1 MSSKEL
7 RIDRNKKRNKKSPN
21 KQIPPERLSKRD
33 VAEPFLLALAV
44 SLAVFVLSPLY
55 VISGSREDFPLDF
68 SYMMKTL
75 ALAGFVDIMLLGGL
89 LLFLEW
95 KFRRVYAVVSRI
107 IAGFLPA
114 FFVQA
119 IFLNNSHTA
128 MTGHQA
134 GYNEFNFTT
143 YSNLLIYLLIVSLPL
158 LLKLAAKK
166 KPDNKKLAAADKKSV
181 FCIAAVAVIVQLGW
195 TGVKASQTDFNKCS
209 DTYTGY
215 LSYENAMSLSDDEN
229 IVVFL
234 VDRLD
239 GTYMDELLEK
249 YPELN
254 EKFAGFTFYQNN
266 VSHTTNTF
274 PSVAQML
281 TGKQYDGREW
291 PQYMRSA
298 WDDECVPAQLKKAG
312 YDINIIPDSITT
324 VSTPRL
330 ISDFCDNI
338 SYYDDV
344 RINRFG
350 DCGVVHALSK
360 LSLARLMPNRF
371 KGTVAAG
378 LGANVGRHF
387 VKAAGEERP
396 DRVLP
401 SMKPETDIRF
411 YNYMSENGLRA
422 DNANKTFSFIH
433 LSGAHNNSQEIAEL
447 YKPLDEKL
455 DHINTTRGDFEILFS
470 YFEQLKQL
478 GIYDNTTIVILG
490 DHGRPPNE
498 TDYFF
503 STKLKGAIT
512 TALLIK
518 PAGKSSGELRFDR
531 DSELS
536 NDNFPASILEFAGL
550 DHSEY
555 GNSYS
560 DIIKNDLHPDRYFQ
574 SVKFINYGSLKYT
587 ARYKITGDARDFDN
601 WELLPEHEN
610 SLK

>member
-1 MSSKEL
+1 MSSKEPCMD
-7 RIDRNKKRNKKSPN
+7 IKQTDTEQKKSRQPDLMTN
-21 KQIPPERLSKRD
+21 LEK
-33 VAEPFLLALAV
+33 AEPFLLAMAV

-55 VISGSREDFPLDF
+55 IISGSREDFSLDF
-68 SYMMKTL
+68 MDMMATL
-75 ALAGFVDIMLLGGL
+75 AFAGCASVLLTGGL
-89 LLFLEW
+89 LLLIEW
-95 KFRRVYAVVSRI
+95 KFRRVYAVISRI

-119 IFLNNSHTA
+119 VFLNNPHTA
-128 MTGHQA
+128 MTGYQA
-134 GYNEFNFTT
+134 GYNDFNFST
-143 YSNLLIYLLIVSLPL
+143 YGNLILYILIVSLPL

-166 KPDNKKLAAADKKSV
+166 LPEKKLLSAADRKSV
-181 FCIAAVAVIVQLGW
+181 FCIAAAAVIVQLGW
-195 TGVKASQTDFNKCS
+195 TGVKGSQTDFDKCS
-209 DTYTGY
+209 GTYYGY

-254 EKFAGFTFYQNN
+254 EKLDGFTFYQNN

-274 PSVAQML
+274 PSVVQML
-281 TGKQYDGREW
+281 TGEQYDGREW
-291 PQYMRSA
+291 PEFMRSA
-298 WDDECVPAQLKKAG
+298 WDENCVPAQLKKAG

-330 ISDFCDNI
+330 IEDFCDNI
-338 SYYDDV
+338 RYYNSV
-344 RINRFG
+344 EKNRFG
-350 DCGVVHALSK
+350 DGGVVYVLSK
-360 LSLARLMPNRF
+360 LSLARMLPNKF

-378 LGANVGRHF
+378 LGANVSRHF
-387 VKAAGEERP
+387 VKAAGEERA

-401 SMKPETDIRF
+401 SMNPETDMRF
-411 YNYMSENGLRA
+411 YNYMSRNRLRA
-422 DNANKTFSFIH
+422 DNMNKTFSFIH
-433 LSGAHNNSQEIAEL
+433 LSGAHNNSKELAEL
-447 YKPLDEKL
+447 YEPLKEKL
-455 DHINTTRGDFEILFS
+455 DHINTTRGDFEILFD
-470 YFEQLKQL
+470 YFDQLREL
-478 GIYDNTTIVILG
+478 GIYDKTTVIIVG

-498 TDYFF
+498 TD
-503 STKLKGAIT
+503 SVHKKLKGAIT

-518 PAGKSSGELRFDR
+518 PAGDHHGKLAFDR
-531 DSELS
+531 YSELS

-550 DHSEY
+550 DHSAY

-574 SVKFINYGSLKYT
+574 SVKFVNYGSLKYT
-587 ARYKITGDARDFDN
+587 ARYRITGDARDFDN
-601 WELLPEHEN
+601 WEMLPEHEN